1 MMRKTSIAMILLA
14 CATSLLV
21 ACGGGGSKGSAENR
35 APVANAGTAQV
46 ANVGQLV
53 TLSGAASMDPDGDAL
68 PLYQWTQVSGSAVAL
83 SNANTFRATFT
94 MPSVASGATLT
105 FSLVVTDSRGLASA
119 PATVTITA
127 SNTAT
132 VAFSGL
138 VKYERVPFMTAQ
150 PYGLNYAGTVM
161 MPARGVVVKA
171 LSGSTVLAT
180 TVTSDAGAYSFTV
193 PGNTSIVVQVEA
205 RLLRDNSQPLPN
217 WNVRVQDGTGGLPPY
232 TFNAVAVNSSNG
244 TQDVNIPVGI
254 NASGVATGTRASG
267 PFAILDTIYSAL
279 QVVKDVQATVFPPL
293 YIDWGTSD
301 VGAFFT
307 GASGQ
312 HIALRSSLSED
323 TDEFDQAVIA
333 HEFGHYL
340 QNNYGRTD
348 SLGGSHGLGDAL
360 DPRTAY
366 DEGFATGFGAIVLNS
381 RLYLDSFVDNGV
393 QTAGGFDVEIN
404 PPPSGDASP
413 LGPGCWC
420 SEASVW
426 SLVYDLYDGNVDGT
440 DNVQLPLSAIWAA
453 MTGAHRTTPAM
464 ATIFSFLASLKAG
477 QPASAAAIDN
487 LIAAQN
493 ITGTG
498 LDAFASTQAP
508 APNLAPL
515 PVYASISPGTPVILA
530 TTDDAGTYNKVGNH
544 RFLRFTPAT
553 SGTYTVKLTTSNP
566 NSAGSGA
573 TTSDPDFNIYRSGTQ
588 VVEGSSEPAASEQQT
603 LAATGGT
610 TYIIDAF
617 DCANGCPPDPQQGVP
632 GDYNLTVTIN

>member
-1 MMRKTSIAMILLA
+1 MVLLA

-53 TLSGAASMDPDGDAL
+53 TLSGAASMDPDGDAITS
-68 PLYQWTQVSGSAVAL
+68 YQWSQSGSTVAL
-83 SNANTFRATFT
+83 VDADAFRTTFT
-94 MPSVASGATLT
+94 MPSLPAGTVVT
-105 FSLVVTDSRGLASA
+105 FSLVVTDSAGLTS
-119 PATVTITA
+119 PPSTVTVTV
-127 SNTAT
+127 SNVPTSS
-132 VAFSGL
+132 FSGQ
-138 VKYERVPFMTAQ
+138 VRYERVPFTIQQ
-150 PYGLNYAGTVM
+150 PYHLDYAATQM
-161 MPARGVVVKA
+161 LPARGVVVKA
-171 LSGSTVLAT
+171 LSGGNVIAA
-180 TVTSDAGAYSFTV
+180 TVTSDSGTYSMILPVNANVT
-193 PGNTSIVVQVEA
+193 IQADA
-205 RLLRDNSQPLPN
+205 RLSRDSSHPLPN
-217 WNVRVQDGTGGLPPY
+217 WNIRVQDGTGGLPPY
-232 TFNAVAVNSSNG
+232 SYSSATVNSNIG
-244 TQDVNIPVGI
+244 TLNLDIPVGI
-254 NASGVATGTRASG
+254 NASGVATSTRSSG

-440 DNVQLPLSAIWAA
+440 DNVQLQLSAIWAA

-588 VVEGSSEPAASEQQT
+588 VVEGSGEPAASEQQT

>member
-1 MMRKTSIAMILLA
+1 MMRKTSIAMVLLA

-53 TLSGAASMDPDGDAL
+53 TLSGAASMDPDGDAITS
-68 PLYQWTQVSGSAVAL
+68 YQWSQSGSTVAL
-83 SNANTFRATFT
+83 VDADAFRTTFT
-94 MPSVASGATLT
+94 MPSLPAGTVVT
-105 FSLVVTDSRGLASA
+105 FSLVVTDSAGLTS
-119 PATVTITA
+119 PPSTVTVTV
-127 SNTAT
+127 SNVPTSS
-132 VAFSGL
+132 FSGQ
-138 VKYERVPFMTAQ
+138 VRYERVPFTIQQ
-150 PYGLNYAGTVM
+150 PYHLDYAATQM
-161 MPARGVVVKA
+161 LPARGVVVKA
-171 LSGSTVLAT
+171 LSGGNVIAA
-180 TVTSDAGAYSFTV
+180 TVTSDSGTYSMILPVNANVT
-193 PGNTSIVVQVEA
+193 IQADA
-205 RLLRDNSQPLPN
+205 RLSRDSSHPLPN
-217 WNVRVQDGTGGLPPY
+217 WNIRVQDGTGGLPPY
-232 TFNAVAVNSSNG
+232 SYSSATVNSNIG
-244 TQDVNIPVGI
+244 TLNLDIPVGI
-254 NASGVATGTRASG
+254 NASGVATSTRSSG

-393 QTAGGFDVEIN
+393 QKAGGFDVEIN

-588 VVEGSSEPAASEQQT
+588 VVEGSGEPAASEQQT